1 MKKLFLFVAATVL
14 SVTAHA
20 FDLSME
26 NRDAT
31 GEVKPTVD
39 INSDEADIPDLF
51 GDGKVSVVFEAENQA
66 VVVTMTDA
74 TLTSTTSNPV
84 IYFGGGGTYQW
95 LILNVAGHCTLNAVN
110 NAIRLENAT
119 MYICSSTPNAKL
131 DINSQ
136 AIPVHMQNFADLY
149 IGRIVEHDFSINI
162 TTTSSDQPVF
172 YGAGSLSQRL
182 YIYYANLSITTT
194 GNNLI
199 TQDIEYLTV
208 LGSISN
214 NVYVYDN
221 KEFYKD
227 GSSYKG
233 SFSITAPYPIR
244 LSYSDHITAENAD
257 NVTHAALKKGKISYD
272 KASKTLTLDNVQFE
286 KHITFYTPNVTVYLR
301 GENIISNAANDPDS
315 RLGFIGKDAAIN
327 GEKDATLTIL
337 CEEKSNGITACG
349 ALTIGDF
356 DEMYVKK
363 AKKAFFCEQ
372 RHKNSTNLLTV
383 QSTPIQVSGSTE
395 NAVIGFDNMAFT
407 NPALHFIGGH
417 KYDAENHLLLTD
429 TDDPAKQMHL
439 GYDTYFFFY
448 GIPVN
453 ARNAADISV
462 AGADGKA
469 SYDASTKTL
478 TLNNFVKGDYLEPN
492 AISADAEMTIKLNGS
507 NTMHASTTGISTGY
521 NLTIEGP
528 GSLDV
533 EGTDIAGILLD
544 DININ
549 LTIRKSASL
558 TVRGTQGIISNTD
571 IMCHPS
577 GGGGQE
583 PGSDEAPVFNIDN
596 ASLSIT
602 TTGVAAAAIKGF
614 KALNIKDAAMTI
626 TNEEHFFFGCT
637 EEPYAFTGVV
647 DKTGQYAKELIITKT
662 GGSAI
667 DQITNDQ
674 SPINNKVIRDGR
686 LLIIRG
692 EHVYTITGQEVR

>member
-1 MKKLFLFVAATVL
+1 MKKLFLLVTATVF
-14 SVTAHA
+14 SIAAHA
-20 FDLSME
+20 FYLSME

-39 INSDEADIPDLF
+39 INSADADIPDLF
-51 GDGKVSVVFEAENQA
+51 GDGKVSVAFEGNNQA

-74 TLTSTTSNPV
+74 TLTSTNSNPV
-84 IYFGGGGTYQW
+84 IYFKGEGTYQW
-95 LILNVAGHCTLNAVN
+95 LILNISGHCTLNAVN
-110 NAIRLENAT
+110 NAIRLEHAT
-119 MYICSSTPNAKL
+119 MYVCSSTPNAKL
-131 DINSQ
+131 DINSN
-136 AIPVHMQNFADLY
+136 AIPVHMQDFADLY

-162 TTTSSDQPVF
+162 VTTSTDQPVF
-172 YGAGSLSQRL
+172 YGAGTNNQRL
-182 YIYYANLSITTT
+182 YIYYANVSITTT

-199 TQDIEYLTV
+199 AQDLEALTV
-208 LGSISN
+208 LGFMSN
-214 NVYVYDN
+214 NVYVASN
-221 KEFYKD
+221 TFYKD
-227 GSSYKG
+227 SSPYKG

-244 LSYSDHITAENAD
+244 LAYTDHITAENAD

-272 KASKTLTLDNVQFE
+272 KATKTLTLDNVQFE
-286 KHITFYTPNVTVYLR
+286 KHITFYTPNVTVYLK

-417 KYDAENHLLLTD
+417 KYDTENRLLLTD
-429 TDDPAKQMHL
+429 ENDPAKQMHL

-448 GIPVN
+448 GMPVN
-453 ARNAADISV
+453 ARNAADIPVS
-462 AGADGKA
+462 GASGKA
-469 SYDASTKTL
+469 SYDASSKTL
-478 TLNNFVKGDYLEPN
+478 TLNNFVKEDYVEPT
-492 AISADAEMTIKLNGS
+492 AISANADMTIQLKGS
-507 NTMHASTTGISTGY
+507 NTIHASTRGIETGY
-521 NLTIEGP
+521 NLTIEGS
-528 GSLDV
+528 GSLDL
-533 EGTDIAGILLD
+533 EGTGEAGIYLQD
-544 DININ
+544 IN
-549 LTIRKSASL
+549 LTLTVHKSASL
-558 TVRGTQGIISNTD
+558 TVRGADGIISNTD

-577 GGGGQE
+577 GEGGQE
-583 PGSDEAPVFNIDN
+583 PESDEAPVFNIDN
-596 ASLSIT
+596 ASLNIT
-602 TTGVAAAAIKGF
+602 ATGVAAAAIKGF
-614 KALNIKDAAMTI
+614 KALNLKDAAMTV

-647 DKTGQYAKELIITKT
+647 DKTGQYAKALTITKT
-662 GGSAI
+662 GGTAI
-667 DQITNDQ
+667 DRVNDTKAANKILNDGQIF
-674 SPINNKVIRDGR
+674 
-686 LLIIRG
+686 IIRG
-692 EHVYTITGQEVR
+692 DHTYTITGQEVK

>member
-1 MKKLFLFVAATVL
+1 MKKLFLLVAATVF
-14 SVTAHA
+14 SIAAHA
-20 FDLSME
+20 FYLSME

-39 INSDEADIPDLF
+39 INSADADIPDLF
-51 GDGKVSVVFEAENQA
+51 GDGKVSVAFEGNNQA

-74 TLTSTTSNPV
+74 TLTSTNSNPV
-84 IYFGGGGTYQW
+84 IYFKGEGTYQW
-95 LILNVAGHCTLNAVN
+95 LILNISGHCTLNAVN
-110 NAIRLENAT
+110 NAIRLEHAT
-119 MYICSSTPNAKL
+119 MYVCSSAPNAKL
-131 DINSQ
+131 DINSN
-136 AIPVHMQNFADLY
+136 AIPVHMQDFADLY
-149 IGRIVEHDFSINI
+149 IGRIVEHDFSVNI
-162 TTTSSDQPVF
+162 KTTSSDQPVF
-172 YGAGSLSQRL
+172 YGAGTNNQRL
-182 YIYYANLSITTT
+182 YIYYANVSITTT

-199 TQDIEYLTV
+199 AQDLEALTV
-208 LGSISN
+208 LGSMSN
-214 NVYVYDN
+214 NVYVASN
-221 KEFYKD
+221 TFYKD

-244 LSYSDHITAENAD
+244 LAYTDHITAENAD

-272 KASKTLTLDNVQFE
+272 KATKTLTLDNVQFE
-286 KHITFYTPNVTVYLR
+286 KHITFYTPNVTVYLK

-315 RLGFIGKDAAIN
+315 RLGFIGADATIN
-327 GEKDATLTIL
+327 GDKDATLTIL

-363 AKKAFFCEQ
+363 AKKALCCEQ

-383 QSTPIQVSGSTE
+383 QSTPVQVSGSTE

-417 KYDAENHLLLTD
+417 KYDTENRLLLTD
-429 TDDPAKQMHL
+429 ENDPAKQMHL

-453 ARNAADISV
+453 ARNAADIPVS
-462 AGADGKA
+462 GADGKA
-469 SYDASTKTL
+469 SYDASSKTL
-478 TLNNFVKGDYLEPN
+478 TLNNFVKGDYVDPN
-492 AISADAEMTIKLNGS
+492 AVSANADMTIQLSGS

-521 NLTIEGP
+521 NLTIEGS

-558 TVRGTQGIISNTD
+558 TVRGTDGIISNTT
-571 IMCHPS
+571 ILCHPS
-577 GGGGQE
+577 IE
-583 PGSDEAPVFNIDN
+583 DPSIYEAESENAPVFNINN

-602 TTGVAAAAIKGF
+602 TTGVTAAAIKGF
-614 KALNIKDAAMTI
+614 KALNLQDAVMNVI
-626 TNEEHFFFGCT
+626 QGEHFFFGCT
-637 EEPYAFTGVV
+637 DVSEAFTGVV
-647 DKTGQYAKELIITKT
+647 DETGEYAKALTITKT
-662 GGSAI
+662 GGTAI
-667 DQITNDQ
+667 DRVNDIKAANKILSDGQIF
-674 SPINNKVIRDGR
+674 
-686 LLIIRG
+686 IIRG
-692 EHVYTITGQEVR
+692 DHTYTITGQEVK